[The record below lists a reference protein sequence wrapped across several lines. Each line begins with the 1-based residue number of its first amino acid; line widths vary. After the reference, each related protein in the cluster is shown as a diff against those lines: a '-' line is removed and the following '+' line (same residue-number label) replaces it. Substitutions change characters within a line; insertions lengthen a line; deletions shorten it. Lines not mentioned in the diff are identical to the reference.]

1 MYPVTV
7 LLSVLGHYSW
17 TTVSVVFCVLIYVGN
32 KLSLSLSLSLFRL
45 RHEQSGG
52 VRVVYARRVG
62 ERGQPESIGLRLAD
76 TELLQ

>member
-32 KLSLSLSLSLFRL
+32 KLSLSLSLFRL